1 MFTKY
6 PTLFSYRFKDIVA
19 QLKKEPNSF
28 QKIALELFN
37 YQYLNNKVYQ
47 EYCQNIGI
55 SNPSK
60 ITQLSSIP
68 FLPISLFKEL
78 RITCHEKLAPVTFF
92 ESSGTT
98 GMRNSKHYL
107 YHPEIYE
114 QSINAGFSQ
123 FYSDPSDWVFLALLP
138 GYLERKNAS
147 LVYMV
152 QHLIKQSKEA
162 LGGFFLHNHQELIE
176 EISKLKKANKK
187 IMVIGVTHALLDLF
201 EKNGKQDWQG
211 VHILETGGMKG
222 KRQEIKREE
231 LHQMLKDH
239 SGAEIFSEYGMTEL
253 FSQAYLRPD
262 GHFHSPHWM
271 KVFCRD
277 ISDPLHMVDLGVGG
291 ALNIIDLA
299 NIDSCAFIATEDIAK
314 CYSENKFDV
323 LGRLDN
329 SDARG
334 CNLLIA

>member
-1 MFTKY
+1 
-6 PTLFSYRFKDIVA
+6 
-19 QLKKEPNSF
+19 
-28 QKIALELFN
+28 
-37 YQYLNNKVYQ
+37 
-47 EYCQNIGI
+47 
-55 SNPSK
+55 
-60 ITQLSSIP
+60 
-68 FLPISLFKEL
+68 
-78 RITCHEKLAPVTFF
+78 
-92 ESSGTT
+92 
-98 GMRNSKHYL
+98 
-107 YHPEIYE
+107 
-114 QSINAGFSQ
+114 
-123 FYSDPSDWVFLALLP
+123 
-138 GYLERKNAS
+138 
-147 LVYMV
+147 MV

-201 EKNGKQDWQG
+201 EKNGQQDWQG
-211 VHILETGGMKG
+211 VHLLETGGMKG
-222 KRQEIKREE
+222 KRQEIIREE